1 MRDGDPDQQA
11 HTRRGERIFV
21 ASCVFVFVV
30 IAACAV
36 YFVVRLLA

>member
-11 HTRRGERIFV
+11 RTRRGERIFV
-21 ASCVFVFVV
+21 ASCALVFVV